1 MPYKITKNGSGTF
14 KVVAK
19 TNPSKIYA
27 YATKD
32 PTALIQAIESRTQNK
47 GEGFRKSR
55 TQNKTKNTNVKST
68 KTPKPKRKKL

>member
-1 MPYKITKNGSGTF
+1 MPYKITKNNDGSGTF

-27 YATKD
+27 YSTKD
-32 PTALIQAIESRTQNK
+32 PTALIQAIEA
-47 GEGFRKSR
+47 GFKKSR